1 MVLQN
6 ESAVVPA
13 SGDEYESGD
22 KDLEDLNDLTHEVEP
37 TNVIEKGKTAYGRD
51 CVVVA
56 GCGSGKFLSYQL
68 LAGLKDESGIVVASL
83 IALANQQAEYMKAHG
98 VKAVAITGDNLTG
111 DKNLWKEIEMGKYDM
126 IFTSPELLVG
136 SGSYFWKKIATNKE
150 SKFIRGLGWIVVD
163 EVHYVWKWC
172 YGAFV
177 SDLREVAIK
186 VLHWLRLGH
195 SHRAIVIE
203 ECRAEETQK
212 PSHREQSLHA
222 VKQLPKTSLLFV
234 CFTRDSEEECED
246 LRNNPSTCGVL
257 AKATLRLY
265 YFGKQTELE
274 YSKLPEIEKAVV
286 RHIVSVN
293 FSAITLPKAVLQ
305 LSAENL
311 QRHPDLYPH
320 QGRNDQ
326 GLIPPVFFLEWTRD
340 ATTYQRYLQAF
351 RESPAA
357 VEFFQWYEQQYERG
371 YERESEQ

>member
-1 MVLQN
+1 MTMVLQN

-126 IFTSPELLVG
+126 IFTSPELL
-136 SGSYFWKKIATNKE
+136 
-150 SKFIRGLGWIVVD
+150 
-163 EVHYVWKWC
+163 
-172 YGAFV
+172 
-177 SDLREVAIK
+177 
-186 VLHWLRLGH
+186 
-195 SHRAIVIE
+195 
-203 ECRAEETQK
+203 
-212 PSHREQSLHA
+212 
-222 VKQLPKTSLLFV
+222 
-234 CFTRDSEEECED
+234 FTRDSEEECED
-246 LRNNPSTCGVL
+246 LRTTPAL
-257 AKATLRLY
+257 AEYMAKATLRLY

-293 FSAITLPKAVLQ
+293 FSAITLPRLCYSYQ
-305 LSAENL
+305 
-311 QRHPDLYPH
+311 QRTFSDILTYIPH

-326 GLIPPVFFLEWTRD
+326 GLIPTGLLP
-340 ATTYQRYLQAF
+340 
-351 RESPAA
+351 
-357 VEFFQWYEQQYERG
+357 
-371 YERESEQ
+371 